1 MPDRI
6 IGTRVPALFPDDESG
21 PVRVMLFGEAPGP
34 RGADKS
40 RIPFFGDRAGVLVY
54 GALVRA
60 GMCELT
66 RGGETVAIDDLT
78 WDGERLRRDGV
89 VPHLS
94 GAALS
99 NSYDACPTDDGHSF
113 RAPSRAEVASA
124 ANVARLERE
133 LGAAIDR
140 GLSAVVTLGRAA
152 DGAIGDMMGMRD
164 VPFVHYVTVRHP
176 SAQALLFAPDR
187 KGRGLKE
194 MERAWE
200 DQLVKI
206 LKER

>member
-1 MPDRI
+1 MPRI
-6 IGTRVPALFPDDESG
+6 TGVHVPARFPDDDSS
-21 PVRVMLFGEAPGP
+21 PVRAMLFGEAPGP

-66 RGGETVAIDDLT
+66 RDGEPVDRIADLT

-89 VPHLS
+89 EPHLH

-133 LGAAIDR
+133 LGAAVDR
-140 GLSAVVTLGRAA
+140 GLSLVVTLGRAA

-164 VPFVHYVTVRHP
+164 VPFVRYVTVRHP

-187 KGRGLKE
+187 KGRKLGE

-200 DQLVKI
+200 DELVKI
-206 LKER
+206 LKS